1 LKNVSNA
8 RQGSSLLFLLHI
20 LHLTTPPCLLNLNV
34 TRKKP
39 NLKPNQKVQS
49 QKRTTRKPPDVVS
62 KKTKNNKK
70 KRKAS
75 VLETMTTTNGDDN
88 ENSLELDKEKKN
100 KKKKAKSE
108 EEFVV
113 MENKVE
119 DPNGISKFKI
129 SEPLREKLKEK
140 GIESLFPIQAV
151 TFDIILQGCDLV
163 GRARTGQVRCHSL
176 NFFSLS
182 LSIGLTFYIEG
193 VSDDNLSV

>member
-1 LKNVSNA
+1 
-8 RQGSSLLFLLHI
+8 
-20 LHLTTPPCLLNLNV
+20 
-34 TRKKP
+34 
-39 NLKPNQKVQS
+39 
-49 QKRTTRKPPDVVS
+49 
-62 KKTKNNKK
+62 
-70 KRKAS
+70 
-75 VLETMTTTNGDDN
+75 MTTTNGEDN

-140 GIESLFPIQAV
+140 GIESLFPIQAM

-163 GRARTGQVRCHSL
+163 GRARTGQGKTLAFVL
-176 NFFSLS
+176 PIL
-182 LSIGLTFYIEG
+182 E
-193 VSDDNLSV
+193 SVTNGKAKETNAKTKETNGNARESRKGGYGGPPKPSVLVL